1 MSNKRQS
8 IVDAIEGR
16 MKTILTDNG
25 YATNAGR
32 NVFDWRITQIPDTE
46 LSAIS
51 IYDGDCTI
59 DYEETPVGLQGHF
72 LIVDLVSDAKGS
84 AARSDVRKINAD
96 VVKAIGTD
104 LTWGGLA
111 IDTDLISHGL
121 NMEQGDKSIGA
132 GIVRIKI
139 HYRTPLWET

>member
-1 MSNKRQS
+1 MSKRQQ
-8 IVDAIEGR
+8 IVDAIETR
-16 MKTILTDNG
+16 MKTILTTGG

-32 NVFDWRITQIPDTE
+32 NVFDWRITPIPETE
-46 LSAIS
+46 LPAIC
-51 IYDGDCTI
+51 IYDGDCAI

-84 AARSDVRKINAD
+84 AARADVRKINAD

-111 IDTDLISHGL
+111 VDTDLISHGL
-121 NMEQGDKSIGA
+121 NMEQGDKPIGA

-139 HYRTPLWET
+139 YYRTPLWEL